1 MRKARLAGKA
11 GCGAPSASGLKTMM
25 RKSYL
30 DVGRVAGAQGVA
42 GSIRVKVFSGDPTGL
57 LGVRTVRLSAD
68 DPGRGGRVR
77 DFPVRAAKPLGGFA
91 VFSLEGIEAA
101 EAAKEWSGSIVS
113 VLREELPP
121 PAEDEYYWVD
131 LIGCE
136 VTDAEGARVGE
147 ITGLTE
153 GPAHD
158 WIAVRRDDGELL
170 LPMVSEFIREVDIAG
185 RRVVVALP
193 KGW

>member
-1 MRKARLAGKA
+1 MAGN
-11 GCGAPSASGLKTMM
+11 
-25 RKSYL
+25 
-30 DVGRVAGAQGVA
+30 
-42 GSIRVKVFSGDPTGL
+42 IRVRVFSGDPAGL
-57 LGVRTVRLSAD
+57 LDVRTVRLSAEA
-68 DPGRGGRVR
+68 PGGARRVR
-77 DFPVRAAKPLGGFA
+77 DFPVGTAKPLGGFA
-91 VFSLEGIEAA
+91 VFSLEGIDTA
-101 EAAKEWSGSIVS
+101 EAAREWFGSMVS

-136 VTDAEGARVGE
+136 VTDADGSRVGE

-158 WIAVRRDDGELL
+158 WIAVRREDGELL